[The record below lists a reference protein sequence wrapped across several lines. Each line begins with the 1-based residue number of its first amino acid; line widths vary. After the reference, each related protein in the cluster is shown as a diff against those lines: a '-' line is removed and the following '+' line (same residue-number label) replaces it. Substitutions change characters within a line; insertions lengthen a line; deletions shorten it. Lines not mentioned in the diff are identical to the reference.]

1 MRLARRLTR
10 FLIGSALFMGG
21 TNLMLLGAI
30 TVFGLPAGFILLAL
44 GLDLMLT
51 PGKQGERAVARPVES
66 PSSAELAPVAER
78 PSGRSDDV
86 PRAA

>member
-1 MRLARRLTR
+1 
-10 FLIGSALFMGG
+10 MGG

-44 GLDLMLT
+44 GLDLMLS
-51 PGKQGERAVARPVES
+51 PGKQGERAVPRSVGSHSIADV
-66 PSSAELAPVAER
+66 APVAER
-78 PSGRSDDV
+78 PSGTSGDV